1 MRSSGNHKRRLG
13 MIAKLIYGETCQG
26 TLKYVLGKEGM
37 RILGYGNT
45 FSQSISPKFFENVL
59 HFQGQRNAT
68 KNRYAHISLNLP
80 HGENITDKNFLKI
93 STEYME
99 NMGYGAQPFI
109 VVRHNDTE
117 HEHVHIVTTN
127 VKDDGQ
133 VLGIFNSHR
142 RSMATRQHLE
152 KKYGLTSAP
161 TTKRKERLPIHRL
174 PELQFGMDAEKGT
187 RYYVQDV
194 LNSINQKYKVRS
206 FGELERLVR
215 PYHIE
220 VKTTKNESGRAGVKY
235 GLNNQKGY
243 RTNFINGSE
252 VHRNLS
258 GPKLQKV
265 FDIHSKSKLLPM
277 HRKRLLKQIET
288 TYDLFQTIHTHDLEE
303 VVKEYQDIDIKLDK
317 KEEVIEGFTIH
328 DRSGYVFR
336 ARELSKNIRMQN
348 RTDIFDNGN
357 APTQI
362 DAESKQFKLE
372 IQKTIKEALT
382 TSYLKSTKQEGLFS
396 EHIMTRNFGDIVP
409 SLVASEKHNFL
420 ERYIPRDKK
429 AEFRKAVEN
438 AFPMVK
444 ERLFE
449 LEARKEKET
458 LQAKFK
464 LIGNILEKRI
474 FNVGTEQGSV
484 RLLFQSLGVKYHD
497 NQLSFMNSNR
507 HIVPVKLG
515 NLPFPKEMEKYVSTG
530 FVRQNHLMLEM
541 LSEQS
546 SENSPKLTASAI
558 FLPMIFPNLYE
569 KMNPDYKK
577 QYESVA
583 LGSYVKNA
591 ERVHAPFEKSP
602 KDYIALFNAKGFYF
616 EKGEKGFEVKSI
628 YTDNDSSYSLPKRTS
643 LYLNSIP
650 ELTKV
655 LKEQQPFI
663 KNLVDEGRNNL
674 KNLWAG
680 HLMEKGLYDK
690 AAFMLTVENM
700 RPNLYGEIIQH
711 HMDSGFRESVERAL
725 KIQSSFEHRRLL
737 RKGIYAISSLL
748 GGRGKGQ
755 EEVYNGFKDE
765 LTDYSKFKGKGL
777 SL

>member
-1 MRSSGNHKRRLG
+1 
-13 MIAKLIYGETCQG
+13 MIAKLIYGETCEG

-37 RILGYGNT
+37 QILGYGNT
-45 FSQSISPKFFENVL
+45 FSQSISSKFFENVL

-80 HGENITDKNFLKI
+80 HGENINDKTFLKI

-99 NMGYGAQPFI
+99 NMGYGAQPYI

-117 HEHVHIVTTN
+117 HQHVHIVTTN

-133 VLGIFNSHR
+133 VLGIYNSHR

-161 TTKRKERLPIHRL
+161 TTKQKERLPIHRL

-206 FGELERLVR
+206 FEELARLVR

-220 VKTTKNESGRAGVKY
+220 VKSTKNEAGRTGVKY

-277 HRKRLLKQIET
+277 HRKRLLKQMET
-288 TYDLFQTIHTHDLEE
+288 TYDLFQTIQPQDLEE
-303 VVKEYQDIDIKLDK
+303 VVKEYQDIDIKLEK
-317 KEEVIEGFTIH
+317 KEEVIEGFTVF
-328 DRSGYVFR
+328 DKSGYVFR
-336 ARELSKNIRMQN
+336 AGELSENFRMKNRK
-348 RTDIFDNGN
+348 DIFGNGN
-357 APTQI
+357 EPTQI
-362 DAESKQFKLE
+362 DIESKQFKLE

-382 TSYLKSTKQEGLFS
+382 TSYLKSPKQEGLFS
-396 EHIMTRNFGDIVP
+396 EHIMTRNFDDIVP
-409 SLVASEKHNFL
+409 SLMASEKHNFL
-420 ERYIPRDKK
+420 ERYIPRNQKE
-429 AEFRKAVEN
+429 EFRKAVEN
-438 AFPMVK
+438 TFPIVRSK
-444 ERLFE
+444 LYE
-449 LEARKEKET
+449 LETKKEMET
-458 LQAKFK
+458 LESKFK
-464 LIGNILEKRI
+464 LIGKVLKKEV
-474 FNVGTEQGSV
+474 FNVGTKKGSV
-484 RLLFQSLGVKYHD
+484 RLLFQSLGVKYND
-497 NQLSFMNSNR
+497 NQLSFTKSNR
-507 HIVPVKLG
+507 HTFPVKLG
-515 NLPFPKEMEKYVSTG
+515 HLPFPKEMGNYVSSG

-546 SENSPKLTASAI
+546 SENSSKLTASAI

-583 LGSYVKNA
+583 LGSYVKNT
-591 ERVHAPFEKSP
+591 ERTHAPFEKSA

-616 EKGEKGFEVKSI
+616 VKGEKGFEVKSI
-628 YTDNDSSYSLPKRTS
+628 YTDNKTSSALPKRTS
-643 LYLNSIP
+643 QYLSSIP
-650 ELTKV
+650 DVAAT
-655 LKEQQPFI
+655 LKEQQTVI
-663 KNLVDEGRNNL
+663 NKLVDVGRNKL
-674 KNLWAG
+674 ENLWTG
-680 HLMEKGLYDK
+680 HLMERGLYDK
-690 AAFMLTVENM
+690 VAFMLTVEKVH
-700 RPNLYGEIIQH
+700 PNLHREMVEH
-711 HMDSGFRESVERAL
+711 HMDNGLRQSL
-725 KIQSSFEHRRLL
+725 IQVSQRRSSIQNNRLL
-737 RKGIYAISSLL
+737 RKGVYAISSLL
-748 GGRGKGQ
+748 GSRGKKS
-755 EEVYNGFKDE
+755 EEMYNGFKDE
-765 LTDYSKFKGKGL
+765 FTDFTKFKKKGMWP